1 MNYWIHV
8 FMLQMERHRSPLIVS
23 DMIHIRDEI
32 SSTQD
37 FLIAGKSKIFDVFIT
52 ILYFKNL

>member
-1 MNYWIHV
+1 MHV

-23 DMIHIRDEI
+23 DMIHTRDEV

-37 FLIAGKSKIFDVFIT
+37 FLIAGNSKIFGVFIK
-52 ILYFKNL
+52 ILDFKDL